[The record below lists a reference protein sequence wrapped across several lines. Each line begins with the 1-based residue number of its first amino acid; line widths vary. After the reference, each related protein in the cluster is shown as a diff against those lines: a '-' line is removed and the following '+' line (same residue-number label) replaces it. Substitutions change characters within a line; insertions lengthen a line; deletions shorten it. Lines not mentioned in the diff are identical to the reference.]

1 MGRGVAAHSS
11 AVTSAPPSGW
21 SGPQVKANFN
31 AVASVLYYTRAAHFL
46 GLWKSERLM
55 IRRFLPDE
63 GTPLVEA
70 GCGAGRVTLG
80 LWKMGYRRITAFDF
94 AGELVEQAQSL
105 AAENG
110 AGSIIFRCADATR
123 VTRTELG
130 LPAAEAFGAALFMFN
145 GLMQIPG
152 RENRR
157 RALRRLHALCRPGAP
172 LMFTS
177 HDRERSGAEKSLW
190 QDEAA
195 RWASGRQHPRLV
207 DFGDRQFQDESGE
220 VFIHIP
226 DRAEIIADLG
236 ATGWNP
242 HFDAMR
248 SELAEEARPVFDFS
262 DDCRF
267 WVALRD
273 P

>member
-1 MGRGVAAHSS
+1 MNHDVN
-11 AVTSAPPSGW
+11 SGW
-21 SGPQVKANFN
+21 SGTEVKANFN
-31 AVASVLYYTRAAHFL
+31 AVSSILYYTRAAHFL

-55 IRRFLPDE
+55 IRKFLPDE
-63 GTPLVEA
+63 DIHLVEA

-80 LWKMGYRRITAFDF
+80 LWKMGYRRIVAFDF

-105 AAENG
+105 AAESG
-110 AGSIIFRCADATR
+110 AGSIVFRCADATNAAAP
-123 VTRTELG
+123 ELG
-130 LPAAEAFGAALFMFN
+130 LAPGERFGGALFMFN

-157 RALRRLHALCRPGAP
+157 SALRRMHALCSPGAP
-172 LMFTS
+172 LIFTS
-177 HDRERSGAEKSLW
+177 HDRDKSGGEKSMW
-190 QDEAA
+190 REEAE
-195 RWASGRQHPRLV
+195 RWGAGRQDPRLI
-207 DFGDRQFQDESGE
+207 DFGDRQFQDESGD

-226 DRAEIIADLG
+226 DRAEIMGDLRE
-236 ATGWNP
+236 TGWDP

-248 SELAEEARPVFDFS
+248 SELSDESRAVTDFS

-273 P
+273 T

>member
-1 MGRGVAAHSS
+1 MIRDAK
-11 AVTSAPPSGW
+11 SGW
-21 SGPQVKANFN
+21 SGTEVKANFN
-31 AVASVLYYTRAAHFL
+31 AVSSILYYTRAAHFL
-46 GLWKSERLM
+46 GLWKSERLL
-55 IRRFLPDE
+55 IRKFFPDE
-63 GTPLVEA
+63 RTRLVEA

-80 LWKMGYRRITAFDF
+80 LWKMGFRGLVAFDF

-110 AGSIIFRCADATR
+110 ADSIAFRCADATNATAR
-123 VTRTELG
+123 ELG
-130 LPAAEAFGAALFMFN
+130 LREGDTFGGALFMFN

-157 RALRRLHALCRPGAP
+157 SALRRLHALCVPGAP
-172 LMFTS
+172 VLFTS
-177 HDRERSGAEKSLW
+177 HDRDKSGGAKTLWLEEAEKW
-190 QDEAA
+190 AA
-195 RWASGRQHPRLV
+195 GRQDPRLV
-207 DFGDRQFQDESGE
+207 DFGDRHFQDESGD

-226 DRAEIIADLG
+226 DRREIIEDLG

-248 SELAEEARPVFDFS
+248 SEISDESRAVTDFS

-267 WVALRD
+267 WVALRGG
-273 P
+273 